1 MTQPS
6 LAPRVDET
14 PAALQRTIGVGR
26 VAFKPAPS
34 DRPETRATRLETL
47 YQEGAAKVRLPK
59 VYSDMA
65 EAVLINTSGGLTG
78 GDVLDWSVEAGVNTR
93 SVLTT
98 QACEKIYRASEGTAN
113 VTSFLSLDKGAEL
126 HWLPQETILFDR
138 SSLSRQLHVHM
149 AQDARFLA
157 VEAVILGRD
166 AMGEQVTEAHFSDR
180 WRIHRGGKL
189 VHADDLLLSGKVG
202 EIAAGSSTL
211 ASQRAFASVV
221 YVGPEDQEV
230 LEAWC
235 AKLRPKAPD
244 MSFGVSAFNG
254 KITARLTAVDGFAL
268 RQKLIPF
275 LQGLRPDQPLPKL
288 WSL

>member
-1 MTQPS
+1 MTAHN
-6 LAPRVDET
+6 LAEKPT
-14 PAALQRTIGVGR
+14 PVAGLQRTAGVGR
-26 VAFKPAPS
+26 IAFKPAPS
-34 DRPETRATRLETL
+34 EDPTTSATRLETL

-98 QACEKIYRASEGTAN
+98 QACEKIYKASEGTAN
-113 VTSFLSLDKGAEL
+113 VTSFLSLDKGSEL

-138 SSLSRQLHVHM
+138 ASLSRQMHVHM
-149 AQDARFLA
+149 AEDARFLA

-166 AMGEQVTEAHFSDR
+166 AMGEQVEMAHFSDR

-189 VHADDLLLSGKVG
+189 VHADDLLFSGEVTK
-202 EIAAGSSTL
+202 IAAGSSTL
-211 ASQRAFASVV
+211 ARQRAFASVV
-221 YVGPEDQEV
+221 YLGPEDQEV
-230 LEAWC
+230 LEARC
-235 AKLRPKAPD
+235 DALRPKTPD
-244 MSFGVSAFNG
+244 LSFGISTVNG
-254 KITARLTAVDGFAL
+254 KITARLTAATGFDL

-275 LQGLRPDQPLPKL
+275 LQGLRPERALPKL